1 MAKHGMVVVL
11 KVMVAIRT
19 VPASL
24 TENQARKYV
33 LRVGSADGRYVA
45 SHITII
51 LVHVFVY
58 I

>member
-33 LRVGSADGRYVA
+33 LRVGSADARYVA
-45 SHITII
+45 SHIS
-51 LVHVFVY
+51 
-58 I
+58 